1 VITTTEEHMK
11 ITESG
16 KSVEVDGVEGSERRE
31 MLLRTLAVGL
41 CAAVPGASLISAG
54 EARAQQKAGVVR
66 MGYQFHLWGAPA
78 VIAVKKGLFR
88 AAGLTVE
95 DKRFSSGVEARNG
108 MIAGSIDIATVGMTP
123 FVLGA
128 AQGSLI
134 GIAAVCYAGKTAG
147 VMAKAGAGITKV
159 ADLKGKKIAS
169 QVGSTL
175 DNVFKA
181 KIAPEA
187 KLGPKDFTIVNVQ
200 FADQVSALAAGS
212 VDAFLGLEPF
222 CALAEHR
229 KLAVQLT
236 DYYNYDMIPNMLAVT
251 TSFAE
256 KNPDVVVSFLRSW
269 IQAASM
275 FQKQP
280 EEVVRVMLEVYKESG
295 YEVPTEVVSRVLG
308 RLIVNP
314 DFIPELRSSLV
325 SEAESLKAAGRLN
338 QIPNPDAVLNTS
350 FLARARAR
358 A

>member
-1 VITTTEEHMK
+1 MNNSHYLFNPLAGTDHP
-11 ITESG
+11 G
-16 KSVEVDGVEGSERRE
+16 RRE
-31 MLLRTLAVGL
+31 LMLRSLAIGL
-41 CAAVPGASLISAG
+41 CSALPGSFLAGSGTALAQTRPTAVRL
-54 EARAQQKAGVVR
+54 
-66 MGYQFHLWGAPA
+66 GYQFHLWGAPA
-78 VIAVKKGLFR
+78 VVGVKKGLFKSG
-88 AAGLTVE
+88 GLSVE
-95 DKRFSSGVEARNG
+95 DKRFSSGVEARNA
-108 MIAGSIDIATVGMTP
+108 MIAGSIDVATVGMTP

-134 GIAAVCYAGKTAG
+134 GISAVCYAGKTAA

-187 KLGPKDFTIVNVQ
+187 KLTPKDYTIVNVQ

-222 CALAEHR
+222 CALSEHK
-229 KLAVQLT
+229 KLAIQLT

-256 KNPDVVVSFLRSW
+256 KNPDLVVSFMRSW
-269 IQAASM
+269 LQSVAL

-280 EEVVRVMLEVYKESG
+280 DEVVRVMLDVYKESG
-295 YEVPTEVVSRVLG
+295 YDVPAEVVKRVLG

-314 DFIPELRSSLV
+314 EFVPELKASMLQ
-325 SEAESLKAAGRLN
+325 EAESLKAAGRLT
-338 QIPNPDAVLNTS
+338 QIPDPEKVLNRN
-350 FLARARAR
+350 FLAKAKA
-358 A
+358 